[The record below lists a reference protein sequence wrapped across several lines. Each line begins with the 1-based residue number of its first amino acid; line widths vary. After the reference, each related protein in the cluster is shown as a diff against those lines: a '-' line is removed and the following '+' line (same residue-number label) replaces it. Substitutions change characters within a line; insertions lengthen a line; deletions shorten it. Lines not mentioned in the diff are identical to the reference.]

1 MNTQEAAQK
10 VRQLKE
16 LQALINEAEQEAE
29 QIKTEL
35 KGYMTAQGA
44 QEMSVDVY
52 RLRYRNVESSRFD
65 MTAFKSQHSKLYEKY
80 VKRTQTLRFSIA

>member
-1 MNTQEAAQK
+1 
-10 VRQLKE
+10 
-16 LQALINEAEQEAE
+16 
-29 QIKTEL
+29 
-35 KGYMTAQGA
+35 MTAQGA

-65 MTAFKSQHSKLYEKY
+65 MAAFKSQHSKLYEKY